1 MEKRRTNQEWQMLIK
16 QSESSSL
23 STLAFCKLN
32 ELNPSTFYAKRQQLN
47 KTDVSLGFVRAEV
60 VEKTTK
66 YQAQIATANMTLLVN
81 DVELSIPQG
90 TRRTYRSAVM
100 KRMLSAPEIYL
111 YRESVDFRKSIN
123 GLAAIIESDTDLPL
137 GSGALFLFSNK
148 QRDKIKVLY

>member
-1 MEKRRTNQEWQMLIK
+1 MGKRHTNQEWQTLIE

-32 ELNPSTFYAKRQQLN
+32 ELNPSTFYAKRQQLKKAN
-47 KTDVSLGFVRAEV
+47 ISQGFVRAEV

-90 TRRTYRSAVM
+90 TPAAYLAELIGE
-100 KRMLSAPEIYL
+100 LS
-111 YRESVDFRKSIN
+111 
-123 GLAAIIESDTDLPL
+123 
-137 GSGALFLFSNK
+137 
-148 QRDKIKVLY
+148 